1 MERTK
6 TVVWN
11 VNHFWDDE
19 NGNPTEWVCSNAA
32 NEPYLWILKKEGKFE
47 VRDTVNPEFTAL
59 KSVSS
64 LEEAMK
70 WAAENNLGIVNKE
83 PYRVAGI
90 SGMYFYDR
98 VNSLVICASEL
109 GEERRQENDQW
120 IKKYGKSLYD
130 IFTVDG
136 KDYVEWDAIGLNIEN
151 WENVELRNEYLYEW
165 QDQHQ
170 QEVENLIKQDEKLQ
184 AGLNDKLHYM
194 VEGMDKLLGELN
206 KYPNGKTFTVE
217 EIIGISNTLYY
228 EMTKP
233 EEAQIIK
240 APEILNESVLTDEQQ
255 ITPLKMTLD
264 EYLGSQGV
272 GFPTSGYMLDKVRF
286 PHGISKSMRR
296 QIDDEFEKVEGEYAE
311 RRAQA
316 KKEYEEKV
324 TNGEIIPK
332 TREEITIEKA
342 QGDPLKESTQSARS
356 MIIKR
361 GIMTEEDLNNNI
373 LVWDKKWTAQER
385 EVREEVIKAPE
396 ILNEYNLVDQLTKF
410 FNSHPEISNQMNISN
425 SDVEDFMDSI
435 YDEDGEFHK
444 DWLKQEV
451 MDAVSEPIDIS
462 MELHNVDLSEEQLT
476 YHNMNLQACID
487 KTDKLSQTIDWLL
500 EKNPEY
506 YKELSNCQATMKY
519 NSEWMK
525 DDMKLLDD
533 RMNRILSE
541 NIEKAVD
548 QVIDAT
554 EPEVDFGMEM

>member
-32 NEPYLWILKKEGKFE
+32 NEPYLWILKKEGEFE

-120 IKKYGKSLYD
+120 IEKYGEPLYD

-165 QDQHQ
+165 ETQHK
-170 QEVENLIKQDEKLQ
+170 QEVGNLIKQDEKLQ

-206 KYPNGKTFTVE
+206 KYHNGKTFTVE
-217 EIIGISNTLYY
+217 EITGISNILYC
-228 EMTKP
+228 EMTKK
-233 EEAQIIK
+233 EEAQ
-240 APEILNESVLTDEQQ
+240 ESE
-255 ITPLKMTLD
+255 
-264 EYLGSQGV
+264 
-272 GFPTSGYMLDKVRF
+272 
-286 PHGISKSMRR
+286 
-296 QIDDEFEKVEGEYAE
+296 A
-311 RRAQA
+311 
-316 KKEYEEKV
+316 
-324 TNGEIIPK
+324 
-332 TREEITIEKA
+332 
-342 QGDPLKESTQSARS
+342 
-356 MIIKR
+356 
-361 GIMTEEDLNNNI
+361 
-373 LVWDKKWTAQER
+373 
-385 EVREEVIKAPE
+385 REEVIKAPE
-396 ILNEYNLVDQLTKF
+396 ILNEYNLVDQLTEF
-410 FNSHPEISNQMNISN
+410 FTNHPEISNQMDISN
-425 SDVEDFMDSI
+425 RNVEDFMDSI

-451 MDAVSEPIDIS
+451 MDAVSEPVDIS
-462 MELHNVDLSEEQLT
+462 MDLHNVDLSEEQLT
-476 YHNMNLQACID
+476 DYNMNLQACID
-487 KTDKLSQTIDWLL
+487 KTDKLSRTIDWLL

-533 RMNRILSE
+533 RMNRVLSE

-548 QVIDAT
+548 QVIDET

>member
-32 NEPYLWILKKEGKFE
+32 NEPYLWILKKEGEFE

-120 IKKYGKSLYD
+120 IKKYGESLYD

-165 QDQHQ
+165 EAQHQ
-170 QEVENLIKQDEKLQ
+170 QEVGNLIKQDEKLQ
-184 AGLNDKLHYM
+184 AGLNDEIHYM

-206 KYPNGKTFTVE
+206 KCPNGKTFTVE
-217 EIIGISNTLYY
+217 EIIGISNALYY
-228 EMTKP
+228 EMTKK
-233 EEAQIIK
+233 EE
-240 APEILNESVLTDEQQ
+240 V
-255 ITPLKMTLD
+255 
-264 EYLGSQGV
+264 
-272 GFPTSGYMLDKVRF
+272 
-286 PHGISKSMRR
+286 
-296 QIDDEFEKVEGEYAE
+296 
-311 RRAQA
+311 
-316 KKEYEEKV
+316 
-324 TNGEIIPK
+324 
-332 TREEITIEKA
+332 
-342 QGDPLKESTQSARS
+342 
-356 MIIKR
+356 
-361 GIMTEEDLNNNI
+361 
-373 LVWDKKWTAQER
+373 QER
-385 EVREEVIKAPE
+385 EAREEVIKAPE
-396 ILNEYNLVDQLTKF
+396 ILNEYNLVDQLTEF
-410 FNSHPEISNQMNISN
+410 FTNHPEISNQMNISN

-487 KTDKLSQTIDWLL
+487 KTDKLSRTIDWLL

-506 YKELSNCQATMKY
+506 YKELSNCQATIKY

>member
-120 IKKYGKSLYD
+120 IEKYGEPLYD

-228 EMTKP
+228 EMTKK
-233 EEAQIIK
+233 EE
-240 APEILNESVLTDEQQ
+240 V
-255 ITPLKMTLD
+255 
-264 EYLGSQGV
+264 
-272 GFPTSGYMLDKVRF
+272 
-286 PHGISKSMRR
+286 
-296 QIDDEFEKVEGEYAE
+296 
-311 RRAQA
+311 
-316 KKEYEEKV
+316 
-324 TNGEIIPK
+324 
-332 TREEITIEKA
+332 
-342 QGDPLKESTQSARS
+342 
-356 MIIKR
+356 
-361 GIMTEEDLNNNI
+361 
-373 LVWDKKWTAQER
+373 QER
-385 EVREEVIKAPE
+385 EAREEVIKAPE
-396 ILNEYNLVDQLTKF
+396 ILNEYNLVDQLTEF
-410 FNSHPEISNQMNISN
+410 FTNHPEISNQINISN

-487 KTDKLSQTIDWLL
+487 KTDKLSWTIDWLL

-533 RMNRILSE
+533 RMNKVLSE

>member
-1 MERTK
+1 MARTK

-98 VNSLVICASEL
+98 VNILVICASEL

-120 IKKYGKSLYD
+120 IEKYGEPLYD

-165 QDQHQ
+165 QAQHQ
-170 QEVENLIKQDEKLQ
+170 QEVKNLIKQDEKLQ
-184 AGLNDKLHYM
+184 VL
-194 VEGMDKLLGELN
+194 
-206 KYPNGKTFTVE
+206 
-217 EIIGISNTLYY
+217 
-228 EMTKP
+228 
-233 EEAQIIK
+233 
-240 APEILNESVLTDEQQ
+240 LNESDLIDEQQ
-255 ITPLKMTLD
+255 IAPLKMTLD

-272 GFPTSGYMLDKVRF
+272 GFPTSGYILDKVRF

-324 TNGEIIPK
+324 ANGEIIPK

-361 GIMTEEDLNNNI
+361 GIMTKEDLNNNI

-385 EVREEVIKAPE
+385 EAREEVIKAPE
-396 ILNEYNLVDQLTKF
+396 ILNEYNLVDQLTEF
-410 FNSHPEISNQMNISN
+410 FTNHPEISNQTDISN
-425 SDVEDFMDSI
+425 RNVEDFMDSI

-451 MDAVSEPIDIS
+451 MDAVSEPVDIS
-462 MELHNVDLSEEQLT
+462 MDLHNVDLSEEQLT
-476 YHNMNLQACID
+476 DYNMNLQACID
-487 KTDKLSQTIDWLL
+487 KTDKLSRIIDWLL

-533 RMNRILSE
+533 RMNKVLSE

>member
-1 MERTK
+1 MKRTK

-32 NEPYLWILKKEGKFE
+32 NEPYLWILKKEGEFE

-83 PYRVAGI
+83 PYRVEGI

-120 IKKYGKSLYD
+120 IKKYGESLYD

-165 QDQHQ
+165 EAQHQ
-170 QEVENLIKQDEKLQ
+170 QEVGNLIKQDEKLQ
-184 AGLNDKLHYM
+184 AGLNDEIHYM

-206 KYPNGKTFTVE
+206 KCPNGKTFTVE
-217 EIIGISNTLYY
+217 EIIGISNALYY
-228 EMTKP
+228 EMTKK
-233 EEAQIIK
+233 EE
-240 APEILNESVLTDEQQ
+240 V
-255 ITPLKMTLD
+255 
-264 EYLGSQGV
+264 
-272 GFPTSGYMLDKVRF
+272 
-286 PHGISKSMRR
+286 
-296 QIDDEFEKVEGEYAE
+296 
-311 RRAQA
+311 
-316 KKEYEEKV
+316 
-324 TNGEIIPK
+324 
-332 TREEITIEKA
+332 
-342 QGDPLKESTQSARS
+342 
-356 MIIKR
+356 
-361 GIMTEEDLNNNI
+361 
-373 LVWDKKWTAQER
+373 QER

-487 KTDKLSQTIDWLL
+487 KTAKLSRTIDWLL
-500 EKNPEY
+500 EENPEY
-506 YKELSNCQATMKY
+506 YKELSNCQATIKY

-533 RMNRILSE
+533 RMNRVLSE

-554 EPEVDFGMEM
+554 ESEVDFGMEM

>member
-1 MERTK
+1 MARTK

-32 NEPYLWILKKEGKFE
+32 NEPYLWILKKEGQFE

-98 VNSLVICASEL
+98 VNRLVTCASEL

-120 IKKYGKSLYD
+120 IEKYGEPLYD

-165 QDQHQ
+165 QAQHQ
-170 QEVENLIKQDEKLQ
+170 QEVKNLIKQDEKLQ
-184 AGLNDKLHYM
+184 VL
-194 VEGMDKLLGELN
+194 
-206 KYPNGKTFTVE
+206 
-217 EIIGISNTLYY
+217 
-228 EMTKP
+228 
-233 EEAQIIK
+233 
-240 APEILNESVLTDEQQ
+240 LNESDLIDEQQ
-255 ITPLKMTLD
+255 IAPLKMTLD

-272 GFPTSGYMLDKVRF
+272 GFPTSGYILDKVRF

-324 TNGEIIPK
+324 ANGEIIPK

-361 GIMTEEDLNNNI
+361 GIMTKEDLNNNI

-385 EVREEVIKAPE
+385 EAREEVIKAPE
-396 ILNEYNLVDQLTKF
+396 ILNEYNLVDQLTEF
-410 FNSHPEISNQMNISN
+410 FTNHPEISNQTDISN
-425 SDVEDFMDSI
+425 RNVEDFMDSI
-435 YDEDGEFHK
+435 YDEDGEFHR

-451 MDAVSEPIDIS
+451 MDAVSESVDIS
-462 MELHNVDLSEEQLT
+462 MDLHNVDLSEEQLT

-533 RMNRILSE
+533 RMNKVLSE

>member
-32 NEPYLWILKKEGKFE
+32 NEPYLWILKKEGEFE

-120 IKKYGKSLYD
+120 IKKYGESLYD

-165 QDQHQ
+165 EAQHQ
-170 QEVENLIKQDEKLQ
+170 QEVGNLIKQDEKLQ
-184 AGLNDKLHYM
+184 AGLNDEIHYM

-206 KYPNGKTFTVE
+206 KCPNGKTFTVE
-217 EIIGISNTLYY
+217 EIIGISNALYY
-228 EMTKP
+228 EMTKK
-233 EEAQIIK
+233 EE
-240 APEILNESVLTDEQQ
+240 V
-255 ITPLKMTLD
+255 
-264 EYLGSQGV
+264 
-272 GFPTSGYMLDKVRF
+272 
-286 PHGISKSMRR
+286 
-296 QIDDEFEKVEGEYAE
+296 
-311 RRAQA
+311 
-316 KKEYEEKV
+316 
-324 TNGEIIPK
+324 
-332 TREEITIEKA
+332 
-342 QGDPLKESTQSARS
+342 
-356 MIIKR
+356 
-361 GIMTEEDLNNNI
+361 
-373 LVWDKKWTAQER
+373 QER
-385 EVREEVIKAPE
+385 EAREEVIKAPE
-396 ILNEYNLVDQLTKF
+396 ILNEYNLVDQLTEF
-410 FNSHPEISNQMNISN
+410 FTNHPEISNQMNISN

-487 KTDKLSQTIDWLL
+487 KTDKLSRTIDWLL

-533 RMNRILSE
+533 RMNKVLSE